1 MPIDCTKKYETL
13 CHLSSSHP
21 DIFECW
27 IIYRIHDV
35 ANLKVKNAFLLRNC
49 IHNKYCLLCKGK
61 NIVKY
66 NCDWKINVNWFF
78 WWGKLCQ
85 AKKNF
90 ISLKTFFTK
99 LWSVV
104 MNSWYTKIVLMRKL
118 IVAFVNIHLPEV
130 SKIYADLSH
139 GVSCH

>member
-1 MPIDCTKKYETL
+1 
-13 CHLSSSHP
+13 
-21 DIFECW
+21 
-27 IIYRIHDV
+27 V

-66 NCDWKINVNWFF
+66 NCDWEINVNWFF

-90 ISLKTFFTK
+90 ISLKTFFYQALICGHELMIYQNSSHAK
-99 LWSVV
+99 INRGFCKYSLARSQQNLCRPFSWS
-104 MNSWYTKIVLMRKL
+104 
-118 IVAFVNIHLPEV
+118 
-130 SKIYADLSH
+130 
-139 GVSCH
+139 